1 MDARVHM
8 PFYARAVKMHINT
21 FCTVKSF
28 MHANATDE
36 GREFRE
42 GGAQSRPG
50 ALRPSLSLRS
60 LTQRWRA
67 FFESFPRF
75 FRGGF

>member
-42 GGAQSRPG
+42 GGG
-50 ALRPSLSLRS
+50 AVSAGGAAPLSS
-60 LTQRWRA
+60 SA
-67 FFESFPRF
+67 
-75 FRGGF
+75 